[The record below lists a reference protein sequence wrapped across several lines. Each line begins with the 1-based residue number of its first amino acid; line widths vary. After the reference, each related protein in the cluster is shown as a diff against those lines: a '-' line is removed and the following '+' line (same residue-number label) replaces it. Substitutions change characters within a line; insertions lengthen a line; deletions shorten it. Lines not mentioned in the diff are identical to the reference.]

1 MSADAP
7 ELGQRLAGIAD
18 ELRSHANL
26 GLLYVQDAHDLAR
39 YRRILELSAEL
50 AALPTPGGE
59 ALTLPMTRSAY
70 LNNLTH
76 IGPLLGAE
84 ALVLRGERVLLM
96 RRTDNG
102 LWGLPGGL
110 VEVGE
115 TLAEAATRELLEET
129 GLAGQATRLLLVSDT
144 HADGGSPLHIV
155 TATFLFGAGGE
166 PQPTLEASEV
176 GWFAPG
182 EWPPLHDGHPVR
194 LERALRA
201 LKTRETLFDAAP
213 LNTHPAQERSA
224 AGRPPVFSP
233 EVEQAQKLL
242 RTLLFGTLGR
252 QNDRDASS

>member
-1 MSADAP
+1 MSGDAP
-7 ELGQRLAGIAD
+7 ELGQRLAQIAD

-26 GLLYVQDAHDLAR
+26 GLLYVQDSHDLAR

-50 AALPTPGGE
+50 ASLPVPDGE
-59 ALTLPMTRSAY
+59 PLTLPLTRTAY

-76 IGPLLGAE
+76 IGPLLRAE
-84 ALVLRGERVLLM
+84 ALVRRGERVLLM
-96 RRTDNG
+96 RRADNG

-115 TLAEAATRELLEET
+115 TLAEAATRELYEET
-129 GLAGQATRLLLVSDT
+129 GMAGQATRLLLVSDT

-155 TATFLFGAGGE
+155 TATFLFEAGGE

-182 EWPPLHDGHPVR
+182 EWPALHDGHPVR

-201 LKTRETLFDAAP
+201 LATQETLFDSAP
-213 LNTHPAQERSA
+213 PFHHPAQARSA
-224 AGRPPVFSP
+224 AGQPPVFSP

-242 RTLLFGTLGR
+242 RTVLFGTLGR
-252 QNDRDASS
+252 QGDRSTSS